1 MNSPVG
7 TAAVR
12 EWSWSF
18 VMYPEQEPTQEQSDR
33 FDHEDALAGGQVGWE
48 QDQHGTRFPCVVR
61 APRLEEAVSWAVER
75 LGELGLRIAR
85 VETAEGGETPLR

>member
-12 EWSWSF
+12 EWSF
-18 VMYPEQEPTQEQSDR
+18 VMYPEQEPTQEHSDR

-48 QDQHGTRFPCVVR
+48 QDQQGTRFPCVVR
-61 APRLEEAVSWAVER
+61 AAQLEEAVAWAVGR
-75 LGELGLRIAR
+75 LGELGVRIAR
-85 VETAEGGETPLR
+85 VETAEGGEIPLR

>member
-12 EWSWSF
+12 EWTF
-18 VMYPEQEPTQEQSDR
+18 VMYPEQEPTQGKSDR